1 LRRSAAGEFGM
12 TKRRVLLTGGSGLLA
27 INWACAIREGWDVVL
42 GTHRHSVNLK
52 GVASCRLD
60 LGNQVRLESQI
71 GQLAPDLIVNTAGL
85 TDVDRC
91 EADPAL
97 ANLVNAEL
105 ARNVAIVAARIGA
118 GLIHISTD
126 HLFAGDQALGTEE
139 DVPCPLNQYARSKLL
154 GEALVQEAC
163 ARVLVVR
170 TNFFAWGHAGRQS
183 FSDWIIYSLRAG
195 KTIPLFD
202 DVHFTP
208 ILADVLALTA
218 HDLAARGASGIF
230 NITGDQRV
238 SKYEFGCRLAER
250 FELPGELI
258 RRSQMDHAR
267 LRAPRPQDMSMAN
280 AKTRGHLGTSLGS
293 LDDYFEAL
301 RIQEQQGRRLELLA
315 AVADEPGSG
324 AT

>member
-1 LRRSAAGEFGM
+1 MRRRAAGDVGM

-27 INWACAIREGWDVVL
+27 INWACALREGWDVVL
-42 GTHRHSVNLK
+42 GTHLHSVDLK

-60 LGNQVRLESQI
+60 LDDPARLESQI
-71 GQLAPDLIVNTAGL
+71 EQLAPDLIVNAAGL

-105 ARNVAIVAARIGA
+105 ARNVAIVAARIGT

-126 HLFAGDQALGTEE
+126 HLFAGDQALGSEE
-139 DVPCPLNQYARSKLL
+139 GAPCPLNQYARSKLL
-154 GEALVQEAC
+154 GEALVRDAC
-163 ARVLVVR
+163 SRVLVVR
-170 TNFFAWGHAGRQS
+170 TNFFGWGHAGRQS

-230 NITGDQRV
+230 NIAGDQRV
-238 SKYEFGCRLAER
+238 SKYEFGCRLAKR
-250 FELPGELI
+250 FGLPEELI
-258 RRSQMDHAR
+258 RRSQMDGVQ
-267 LRAPRPQDMSMAN
+267 LRAPRPNDMSLAN
-280 AKTRGHLGTSLGS
+280 AKTRRYLGASLGS
-293 LDDYFEAL
+293 LDEYFEAL

-315 AVADEPGSG
+315 AVENE
-324 AT
+324 

>member
-1 LRRSAAGEFGM
+1 MRRSAAGDFGM
-12 TKRRVLLTGGSGLLA
+12 TKQRVLLTGGSGLLA
-27 INWACAIREGWDVVL
+27 INWACDLREGWDVVL
-42 GTHRHSVNLK
+42 GTHLHTVNLK
-52 GVASCRLD
+52 GVTSCRLD

-71 GQLAPDLIVNTAGL
+71 EQVAPDLIVNTAGL

-105 ARNVAIVAARIGA
+105 ARNVAIAAARIGT

-126 HLFAGDQALGTEE
+126 HLFAGDGALCTEE
-139 DVPCPLNQYARSKLL
+139 DVPCPLNEYARSKLL
-154 GEALVQEAC
+154 GETLVQEAC
-163 ARVLVVR
+163 SGALVVR
-170 TNFFAWGHAGRQS
+170 TNFFAWGHTGRQS

-218 HDLAARGASGIF
+218 HELAARGASGIF

-238 SKYEFGCRLAER
+238 SKYEFGRQLAKQ

-258 RRSQMDHAR
+258 RRSQIDHAR
-267 LRAPRPQDMSMAN
+267 LRAPRPRDMSLAN
-280 AKTRGHLGTSLGS
+280 AKTRRHLGTSLGS
-293 LDDYFEAL
+293 LDEYFEAL
-301 RIQEQQGRRLELLA
+301 HIQEQQGRRLELLA
-315 AVADEPGSG
+315 AVEGESG
-324 AT
+324 LGAK

>member
-1 LRRSAAGEFGM
+1 M

-27 INWACAIREGWDVVL
+27 INWACALRDDWDVVL
-42 GTHRHSVNLK
+42 GTHLHSVNLK

-60 LGNQVRLESQI
+60 LDDRACLESQI
-71 GQLAPDLIVNTAGL
+71 EQLAPDLIVNTAGL

-91 EADPAL
+91 EADPRL
-97 ANLVNAEL
+97 ADLVNAEL
-105 ARNVAIVAARIGA
+105 TRNVAIVAARIGT

-126 HLFAGDQALGTEE
+126 HLFAGDKALGAEE
-139 DVPCPLNQYARSKLL
+139 DAPCPLNEYARSKLL

-163 ARVLVVR
+163 SRALVVR
-170 TNFFAWGHAGRQS
+170 TNFFGWGHAGRQS

-218 HDLAARGASGIF
+218 HDLVARGASGIF

-238 SKYEFGCRLAER
+238 SKYEFGCRLAKR
-250 FELPGELI
+250 FDLPGELI
-258 RRSQMDHAR
+258 RRSQMGHVQ
-267 LRAPRPQDMSMAN
+267 LRAPRPKDMSLAN
-280 AKTRGHLGTSLGS
+280 AKARRHLGSSLGS
-293 LDDYFEAL
+293 LDEYFEAL
-301 RIQEQQGRRLELLA
+301 HIQEQRGRRLELLA
-315 AVADEPGSG
+315 AVEVESSPGSK
-324 AT
+324 